1 LYFIAFAFSTLA
13 ESKSKIL
20 SWKKKANVENKEIQF
35 KMKEN
40 TLEMAIQQLIWNKFP
55 DRSINPGGFEE
66 PFNCQPTASASNE
79 DEN

>member
-1 LYFIAFAFSTLA
+1 M
-13 ESKSKIL
+13 
-20 SWKKKANVENKEIQF
+20 WKTEIQF

-40 TLEMAIQQLIWNKFP
+40 TLEMAFQQLIWNKFP

-66 PFNCQPTASASNE
+66 PVNRQPTASASNE